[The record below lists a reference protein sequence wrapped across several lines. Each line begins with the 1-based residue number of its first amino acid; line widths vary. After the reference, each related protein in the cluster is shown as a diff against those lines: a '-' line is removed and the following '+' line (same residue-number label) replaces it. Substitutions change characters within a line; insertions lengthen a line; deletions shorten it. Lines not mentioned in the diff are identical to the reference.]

1 MIFKVLFYLG
11 LVIFYK
17 AFENEN
23 FSMVDLASDTFDII
37 YLELKRIFIPQVL
50 TFIKEI
56 HSHIRQASLN

>member
-17 AFENEN
+17 AFENGN

-37 YLELKRIFIPQVL
+37 YLELKRIFIPQV
-50 TFIKEI
+50 F
-56 HSHIRQASLN
+56 